1 MKKIGSGFY
10 FALFFVIF
18 KSAFLFAENSI
29 ELKADVDQDRVSL
42 GDTFVVTV
50 SIQSSES
57 VNIDEP
63 QLPQLSGLALLGKD
77 ENTSVQQSLISTPQ
91 GMDWKTLRKKNFFYR
106 FQAAQVGR
114 IQLDPIEVVI
124 NGKLFQTRPI
134 LVEVLPEGQ
143 RPAPQVPQESEE
155 ESLEDRFLREQD
167 EIFNQLLRRHLMPQ
181 VPQVPNAPRG
191 QKAPEYRSLPTN
203 PNEAF
208 FIQLEVDKTSVYEGE
223 QVTATWYLVTRGQM
237 ETLDRAKFPALKG
250 FWKEIIEENPQI
262 QFYEEVINGVPYRK
276 ALMATHA
283 LFPIRAGKAIIDEF
297 TVKSRIRLPTAGF
310 GMGFGR
316 AYEYTK
322 SSKRLE
328 LKVKPLPLDG
338 RPAEFTGAVGN
349 FEVLSQ
355 LESGPQFYVNQPVSL
370 KVRFE
375 GEGNAKT
382 LELPMIQWPEGFEL
396 YDTKNE
402 SRFFK
407 DGRSYK
413 EFQILVIPRKEGPL
427 QIPEIRFAYF
437 NPKTEKYESKTSPA
451 IMINVLPET
460 QNKVSESK
468 NFLGFQIEPQ
478 KPKVMSLPPLQKIFQ
493 QQSQRSQVSGSVW
506 LGAFSVVFLGLF
518 GFAGYTLR
526 PKSRTLNLR
535 NELQKKFSIIRPAA
549 KKGDY
554 RKTGIEV
561 VNIINFLLAEVTSH
575 KGEKLEI
582 EKMIAMLP
590 PELRAQCGVQLAN
603 HYDKAQIYGFAPE
616 SAINQSQ
623 LSLELPQFVKESEV
637 VIFQVCDAWK
647 PKGTN

>member
-1 MKKIGSGFY
+1 MKKIGSIFY
-10 FALFFVIF
+10 LGLI
-18 KSAFLFAENSI
+18 SI
-29 ELKADVDQDRVSL
+29 LINTSVSLAQNPIDVKADVDQDRVAL

-50 SIQSSES
+50 SIQTSES

-63 QLPQLSGLALLGKD
+63 QLPQLSGMALLGKD
-77 ENTSVQQSLISTPQ
+77 ENTSVQQSLVSTPQ
-91 GMDWKTLRKKNFFYR
+91 GMDWKTQRKKNFFYR

-124 NGKLFQTRPI
+124 NGKLYQTRPLLI
-134 LVEVLPEGQ
+134 EVLPEGQ
-143 RPAPQVPQESEE
+143 RPEPQIPKESDD

-167 EIFNQLLRRHLMPQ
+167 EIFNQLLRRHLTPQ
-181 VPQVPNAPRG
+181 VPQIPNAPRG
-191 QKAPEYRSLPTN
+191 KKAPEYRSLPTN

-208 FIQLEVDKTSVYEGE
+208 FVQLEVDKTAVFEGE

-283 LFPIRAGKAIIDEF
+283 LFPIRSGKAIIDEF
-297 TVKSRIRLPTAGF
+297 TVKSRIRLPSTGF

-322 SSKRLE
+322 SSRRLE
-328 LKVKPLPLDG
+328 LNVKPLPLEG
-338 RPAEFTGAVGN
+338 RPSEFTGAVGN

-355 LESGPQFYVNQPVSL
+355 LESGPQFFVNQPVGL

-382 LELPMIQWPEGFEL
+382 LELPMIQWPEGLEL

-413 EFQILVIPRKEGPL
+413 EYQILVIPRKEGSL

-437 NPKTEKYESKTSPA
+437 NPKTEKYETKTSPA
-451 IMINVLPET
+451 IMITVLPET
-460 QNKVSESK
+460 QNKVTESK
-468 NFLGFQIEPQ
+468 NFLGFMTEPQ
-478 KPKVMSLPPLQKIFQ
+478 KPKVLSLPSLQKNFQ
-493 QQSQRSQVSGSVW
+493 PQNQQSTFAGKIW
-506 LGAFSVVFLGLF
+506 LGAFTSTLIGLL
-518 GFAGYTLR
+518 GFAVYTLR
-526 PKSRTLNLR
+526 SKSRVLNLR
-535 NELQKKFSIIRPAA
+535 NELQKKFSVILPAA
-549 KKGDY
+549 KVGNF
-554 RKTGIEV
+554 RKSGIEV
-561 VNIINFLLAEVTSH
+561 VNVYNFLLAEVTSH

-590 PELRAQCGVQLAN
+590 PDLRIKCGEKLLKN
-603 HYDKAQIYGFAPE
+603 YEKAQIYGFAPE
-616 SAINQSQ
+616 TVFSKTELSQ
-623 LSLELPQFVKESEV
+623 DLLRFVEESREL
-637 VIFQVCDAWK
+637 IFEICDAWK
-647 PKGTN
+647 PKGSI